1 MAKGAFARINDIL
14 KSNINEMLDRAEE
27 PDKMIRQMVRDM
39 EEAVGKAT
47 ASVGTAVANHKRL
60 ERQFNDKQSQV
71 AEWQRKAERAVEA
84 GEDVLARRALERK
97 AVFAKAAEDLAPA
110 VEESRQ
116 TAEQLREQ
124 LRELKTKLEEAR
136 TRQGTLIARHQAAQ
150 ARKRLA
156 QSISGL
162 GQDAFSSFERFEQK
176 VEESEAEAA
185 AHVEISGEMEDVEKE
200 IRQIEVDHS
209 VDDELKALKDK
220 MKKDK

>member
-1 MAKGAFARINDIL
+1 MAKGTFSRVNSIL
-14 KSNINEMLDRAEE
+14 KSNINEMLDRAEK

-39 EEAVGKAT
+39 EEAVSKIVV
-47 ASVGTAVANHKRL
+47 SVGIAVANHKRL

-84 GEDVLARRALERK
+84 GKDLLVQQAQERK

-116 TAEQLREQ
+116 TTEHLREQ

-136 TRQGTLIARHQAAQ
+136 TRQGTLIARYESAQ
-150 ARKRLA
+150 ASKRLA

-162 GQDAFSSFERFEQK
+162 GQDAFSSFERFQQK
-176 VEESEAEAA
+176 VEACEAEAA
-185 AHVEISGEMEDVEKE
+185 AHVEISGN
-200 IRQIEVDHS
+200 
-209 VDDELKALKDK
+209 
-220 MKKDK
+220 

>member
-1 MAKGAFARINDIL
+1 MAKGAFARISDIL

-71 AEWQRKAERAVEA
+71 AEWQHKAERAVEA
-84 GEDVLARRALERK
+84 GEDALARRALERK

-162 GQDAFSSFERFEQK
+162 GEDAFSSFERFEQK
-176 VEESEAEAA
+176 VEESEAEAT
-185 AHVEISGEMEDVEKE
+185 AHTEISGEMENIEKE

-220 MKKDK
+220 MNKDK

>member
-1 MAKGAFARINDIL
+1 MAKGAFSRISDIL

-39 EEAVGKAT
+39 EEAVSKAT

-84 GEDVLARRALERK
+84 GEDALARRALERK

-156 QSISGL
+156 RAFLGL
-162 GQDAFSSFERFEQK
+162 GEDAFSSFERFEQK

>member
-1 MAKGAFARINDIL
+1 MAKGAFARISDIL

-71 AEWQRKAERAVEA
+71 AEWQHKAERAVEA
-84 GEDVLARRALERK
+84 GEDALARRALERK

-136 TRQGTLIARHQAAQ
+136 TRQGTLVARHQAAQ

-162 GQDAFSSFERFEQK
+162 GEDAFSSFERFEQK

-200 IRQIEVDHS
+200 IRQLEVDHS
-209 VDDELKALKDK
+209 VDDELNALKDK
-220 MKKDK
+220 MNKDK

>member
-1 MAKGAFARINDIL
+1 MAKGAFARISDIL

-97 AVFAKAAEDLAPA
+97 AVLAKAAEDLAPA
-110 VEESRQ
+110 LEESRQ

-176 VEESEAEAA
+176 VEESEAEAV